1 MKSSFL
7 ILSAIATAHAA
18 LVLPP
23 YPNPYE
29 SVRNYGCRHHSS
41 SVEHYTGDYTSY
53 TRTASWYSEHDCS
66 EYASSPPYGYP
77 TPYPYPIPFPGPIIE
92 PIPIDPVIDPV
103 PIDPV
108 IDPIHGG
115 VQPIPDEGVAC
126 IALYYP
132 CPELCPD
139 NCVRPTNSPCPFAT
153 RPTCPPEVCAAVLC
167 AADPVKPCPAD
178 CLYGCDYINQSNP
191 CCDFLGEPVCRG
203 SPTIGI
209 A

>member
-132 CPELCPD
+132 W
-139 NCVRPTNSPCPFAT
+139 
-153 RPTCPPEVCAAVLC
+153 
-167 AADPVKPCPAD
+167 
-178 CLYGCDYINQSNP
+178 
-191 CCDFLGEPVCRG
+191 
-203 SPTIGI
+203 
-209 A
+209 